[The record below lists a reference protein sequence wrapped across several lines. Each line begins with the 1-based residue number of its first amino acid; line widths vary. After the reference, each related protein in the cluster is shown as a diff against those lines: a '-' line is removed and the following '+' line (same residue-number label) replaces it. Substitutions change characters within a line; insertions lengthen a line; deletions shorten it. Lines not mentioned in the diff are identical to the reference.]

1 MLRSHTAH
9 EEHVTYVQNMV
20 LIIAWHTITHKP
32 IRSPGGCTIEA
43 TRRPMEAHW
52 EAKAQGE
59 AKRGLMGAQW
69 EAIGEITRELTSR
82 YEVM

>member
-1 MLRSHTAH
+1 
-9 EEHVTYVQNMV
+9 
-20 LIIAWHTITHKP
+20 
-32 IRSPGGCTIEA
+32 
-43 TRRPMEAHW
+43 MEAHW